1 MFVCLLMHIYTD
13 IFYFF
18 ALSEP
23 QSSDTPT
30 PVNRPDIE
38 ILVPKYYSLI
48 LKQGKFEM
56 SLKYLIVAEN
66 EVLKELYRHVKGYIN
81 HFKELSLAESEKFF
95 FLHKKKDSN
104 RLQPIE

>member
-1 MFVCLLMHIYTD
+1 MFVYAYMYIYTD

-23 QSSDTPT
+23 QSSDPPT
-30 PVNRPDIE
+30 PVNRPDME

-48 LKQGKFEM
+48 LKQGKFEI

-66 EVLKELYRHVKGYIN
+66 EVLKELYRHVKGYRS
-81 HFKELSLAESEKFF
+81 HFKGAL
-95 FLHKKKDSN
+95 
-104 RLQPIE
+104 IG

>member
-1 MFVCLLMHIYTD
+1 MFVYGYMYIYTD

-30 PVNRPDIE
+30 PMNRPDIE
-38 ILVPKYYSLI
+38 ILVSKYYSLI

-56 SLKYLIVAEN
+56 SLKYLGVAEK
-66 EVLKELYRHVKGYIN
+66 EVLEELYRHVKGYRSHLKGALIG
-81 HFKELSLAESEKFF
+81 
-95 FLHKKKDSN
+95 
-104 RLQPIE
+104 